1 MDTTMSEVVQ
11 FIQENDVKFI
21 RLAFCDIFG
30 NQKNIAIQPTELT
43 RAFEYGIHFNASALR
58 GFLNVDASDLLL
70 FPDPATLSVLPWRPA
85 QGRVVRFY
93 CDIRYP
99 DGTPFEGDGRYLL
112 RQASRRARK
121 AGYSLTMCTASEF
134 YLFELDEN
142 GHPTTI
148 PHDHGEY
155 FDVAPLDKA
164 ENVRRQI
171 CLTLEEMNIQPESS
185 HHEQGPGQNE
195 VDFRAAEALEAADN
209 FVTFKWVVKSM
220 ASSSGLYASFLPKP
234 LQNTPGS
241 GLHLA
246 VSITKD
252 GQNLFHPSIEES
264 EEGRQFVAGVLRR
277 AAEMTIF
284 GNPLTNSFQRLGE
297 FEAPKYITWSHQN
310 RAPLITVPLA
320 TGGKPNRFKLRSFDG
335 CINPYIVFALLIHA
349 GLDGIED
356 KLELA
361 PACEENLFTSSEAVR
376 ARYDAL
382 PESLCEAIRT
392 AQSSDFIAKYL
403 PERCAQPFS
412 PPSRPSMTASRW
424 PTTAPLP
431 SVSFTSNATETTERR
446 GTRSMERILVVSST
460 DKSHT
465 MLAQFLVSCGVQSQL
480 YRAKA
485 GSEARRALVDGEFDL
500 VLVNTPLPDEFGHEL
515 AQLAAGETTAG
526 VILLAKAEIADS
538 VAEKVEDDGVFVVP
552 KPLSRVL
559 FMQALRMTRAAR
571 SRLNGLQNENR
582 RLQKRIEDIRLVDRA
597 KCLLIECCGMSE
609 PEAHSYIEQQ
619 AMNRRCPKRDIAQGI
634 IDGDTP

>member
-246 VSITKD
+246 VSITKN

-376 ARYDAL
+376 AKYDAL

-392 AQSSDFIAKYL
+392 AQNSDFIAKYL
-403 PERCAQPFS
+403 PEKMRTAFS

-446 GTRSMERILVVSST
+446 GTRSMERFLVVSST

-619 AMNRRCPKRDIAQGI
+619 AMNRRCPKRDVAQGI

>member
-112 RQASRRARK
+112 REASRRARK
-121 AGYSLTMCTASEF
+121 AGYALTMCTASEF

-195 VDFRAAEALEAADN
+195 VDFSAAEALEAADN

-220 ASSSGLYASFLPKP
+220 LP
-234 LQNTPGS
+234 N
-241 GLHLA
+241 
-246 VSITKD
+246 
-252 GQNLFHPSIEES
+252 
-264 EEGRQFVAGVLRR
+264 
-277 AAEMTIF
+277 
-284 GNPLTNSFQRLGE
+284 
-297 FEAPKYITWSHQN
+297 PKY
-310 RAPLITVPLA
+310 
-320 TGGKPNRFKLRSFDG
+320 
-335 CINPYIVFALLIHA
+335 
-349 GLDGIED
+349 
-356 KLELA
+356 
-361 PACEENLFTSSEAVR
+361 
-376 ARYDAL
+376 
-382 PESLCEAIRT
+382 
-392 AQSSDFIAKYL
+392 
-403 PERCAQPFS
+403 
-412 PPSRPSMTASRW
+412 
-424 PTTAPLP
+424 
-431 SVSFTSNATETTERR
+431 
-446 GTRSMERILVVSST
+446 
-460 DKSHT
+460 
-465 MLAQFLVSCGVQSQL
+465 
-480 YRAKA
+480 
-485 GSEARRALVDGEFDL
+485 
-500 VLVNTPLPDEFGHEL
+500 
-515 AQLAAGETTAG
+515 
-526 VILLAKAEIADS
+526 
-538 VAEKVEDDGVFVVP
+538 
-552 KPLSRVL
+552 
-559 FMQALRMTRAAR
+559 
-571 SRLNGLQNENR
+571 
-582 RLQKRIEDIRLVDRA
+582 
-597 KCLLIECCGMSE
+597 
-609 PEAHSYIEQQ
+609 
-619 AMNRRCPKRDIAQGI
+619 
-634 IDGDTP
+634 